1 MPSVLGGKR
10 NTKVFILYLL
20 QNIQIP
26 VTYVTLNDMIME
38 TDYVMYLDFAE
49 CFYELLDNALIVAV
63 GEEDGQPTYTVSPQG
78 KHVAQQLH
86 SDLLPVV
93 LDESL
98 RCALRYLDFKRRGV
112 KTECSVRANPDGSA
126 EFSCSMQEQGRQ
138 LCSTT
143 IHCDCLARAQQM
155 ERNFRER
162 PEAVYKGLWALLSGN
177 VNCLFS

>member
-20 QNIQIP
+20 QNIQVP
-26 VTYVTLNDMIME
+26 VTFVTLNDMIME
-38 TDYVMYLDFAE
+38 TDYVMYLDFSE
-49 CFYELLDNALIVAV
+49 CFYELLDHALIVAV
-63 GEEDGQPTYTVSPQG
+63 GEEDGQPTYTVSSQG
-78 KHVAQQLH
+78 RHVAQQLH

-112 KTECSVRANPDGSA
+112 KTECQIEPCADGSA
-126 EFSCSMQEQGRQ
+126 EFTCRVVEQGRQ
-138 LCSTT
+138 LFSTT

-155 ERNFRER
+155 ERNFHER
-162 PEAVYKGLWALLSGN
+162 PEAIYKGLWALLSGN